1 MNRKRNFM
9 FFALVWAVGLTFILL
24 EGNLVSQFL
33 FWTGGLD
40 LTIILTAYIYLH
52 SSSRHAGIFA
62 FVQGLFLDIY
72 SSGFEGLFVF
82 LYLCSLATISVCSKF
97 IHLSNPRGQVFVVGI
112 TWLMEK
118 ALFLAMVAA
127 LGADMDIKGGISST
141 ALIPML
147 ITAMLTPIIFYF
159 LDRLHVLV
167 GGNATRDTVT
177 YA

>member
-1 MNRKRNFM
+1 MFFM

-72 SSGFEGLFVF
+72 SSG
-82 LYLCSLATISVCSKF
+82 LCSLATISVCSKF